1 MGKNS
6 NTCWQFNQRVCVCMC
21 VSVHVRDRESMG
33 RSRGWGEGVD
43 GPLECKHR
51 DIPAIKYLSSE
62 NHSLEDMVMVK
73 MKMKCLL

>member
-6 NTCWQFNQRVCVCMC
+6 NTCWQFDQRVCVCMC
-21 VSVHVRDRESMG
+21 VSVHVGDRESMG
-33 RSRGWGEGVD
+33 ERAGAGGGGGGVD

-62 NHSLEDMVMVK
+62 NHSPEEMVMI
-73 MKMKCLL
+73 

>member
-6 NTCWQFNQRVCVCMC
+6 NTCWQFDQRVCVCMC
-21 VSVHVRDRESMG
+21 VSVHVGDRESMG
-33 RSRGWGEGVD
+33 ERAGAGGVD

-62 NHSLEDMVMVK
+62 NHSPEEMVMI
-73 MKMKCLL
+73 